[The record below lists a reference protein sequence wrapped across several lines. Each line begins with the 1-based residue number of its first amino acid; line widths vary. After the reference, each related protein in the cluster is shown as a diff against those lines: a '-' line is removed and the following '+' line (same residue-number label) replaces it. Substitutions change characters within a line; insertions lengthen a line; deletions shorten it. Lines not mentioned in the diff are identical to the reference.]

1 MINTFDYLIAKRY
14 LLSKSRDRFFSMITV
29 FSFLGISLGVATLII
44 VMSVMNGFREELTSK
59 VLGINGHMKIKA
71 FNNSEIKNY
80 DSIFSDQS
88 FIHKKIL
95 QHPTLNSQGLITF
108 KNHST
113 GIIIKGIRVED
124 LKQRNLLNK
133 SITKEAFIDF
143 ENNKGIIIGKRL
155 KERFQIKTNDFVKV
169 ISSKSL
175 DTPFGKLV
183 RSSDFRVLGFF
194 ETGMYEYDL
203 NLILIPLP
211 LLQNFLEVGN
221 KVDTVEIFID
231 DFKEIDEVY
240 DLLNL
245 SLPDYFNLID
255 WRNLNPSL
263 FNAIE
268 VERNV
273 MFLILLLI
281 IVVAAFN
288 LISSMIMLVNNKRRD
303 IGILRTLG
311 VTKYQLIKIFI
322 MNGFI
327 IGFIGTILGLIL
339 GMLFCFNINEIKSFI
354 EIFMDSELFSQEIY
368 FFANLPVIIDYD
380 EVITIVT
387 ISLLLSFLATIY
399 PSYKASEI
407 EPIHLI
413 KME

>member
-1 MINTFDYLIAKRY
+1 MINNFDYIVAKRY
-14 LLSKSRDRFFSMITV
+14 LFSKSRDRFFSIITI
-29 FSFLGISLGVATLII
+29 FSFLGIALGVATLII

-80 DSIFSDQS
+80 NKIFLDLESTN
-88 FIHKKIL
+88 KKIL
-95 QHPTLNSQGLITF
+95 KHPTLNSQGLITI
-108 KNHST
+108 KNYSS
-113 GIIIKGIRVED
+113 GVIIKGIRFED
-124 LKQRNLLNK
+124 LKQRNLLNNYI
-133 SITKEAFIDF
+133 SEEAFIDF
-143 ENNKGIIIGKRL
+143 KNNEGIIIGKRL
-155 KERFQIKTNDFVKV
+155 KERFQIKKHDFVKV
-169 ISSKSL
+169 ISSKSI
-175 DTPFGKLV
+175 DTPFGKLI
-183 RSSDFRVLGFF
+183 RSSDFKVAGFF

-203 NLILIPLP
+203 NLILIPLSM
-211 LLQNFLEVGN
+211 LQNFLEVEKN
-221 KVDTVEIFID
+221 VDTIEIFVD

-240 DLLNL
+240 KSVN
-245 SLPDYFNLID
+245 SVLPDYFNLID

-263 FNAIE
+263 FNAIQ

-281 IVVAAFN
+281 VVVAAFN
-288 LISSMIMLVNNKRRD
+288 LISSMIMLVNNKKRD

-327 IGFIGTILGLIL
+327 IGFIGTILGLFL
-339 GMLFCFNINEIKSFI
+339 GMLFCLNINEIKTFI
-354 EIFMDSELFSQEIY
+354 ELFIDSELFSQEIY
-368 FFANLPVIIDYD
+368 FFSNLPVIIDYF
-380 EVITIVT
+380 EVTSIIS

-413 KME
+413 KLE

>member
-1 MINTFDYLIAKRY
+1 
-14 LLSKSRDRFFSMITV
+14 
-29 FSFLGISLGVATLII
+29 
-44 VMSVMNGFREELTSK
+44 
-59 VLGINGHMKIKA
+59 
-71 FNNSEIKNY
+71 
-80 DSIFSDQS
+80 
-88 FIHKKIL
+88 
-95 QHPTLNSQGLITF
+95 
-108 KNHST
+108 
-113 GIIIKGIRVED
+113 
-124 LKQRNLLNK
+124 
-133 SITKEAFIDF
+133 
-143 ENNKGIIIGKRL
+143 
-155 KERFQIKTNDFVKV
+155 
-169 ISSKSL
+169 
-175 DTPFGKLV
+175 
-183 RSSDFRVLGFF
+183 
-194 ETGMYEYDL
+194 
-203 NLILIPLP
+203 
-211 LLQNFLEVGN
+211 
-221 KVDTVEIFID
+221 
-231 DFKEIDEVY
+231 
-240 DLLNL
+240 
-245 SLPDYFNLID
+245 
-255 WRNLNPSL
+255 
-263 FNAIE
+263 
-268 VERNV
+268 